1 MRIYTRTGDDGTT
14 ALFGGQRVNKDDL
27 RLEAYGTLDE
37 LNAVVGMLGEHPAC
51 SEDRPWL
58 RTLQNDL
65 FNLGSHLAT
74 VDPEMA
80 RHLPALPEGR
90 IAEMEQWMDERD
102 AQLPELRSFILPG
115 GHPAVAAAHVCRT
128 VSRRA
133 ERRVVALARVS
144 DVPSTIPSYLN
155 RLSDVFFVWS
165 RWISLQTGTE
175 EVLWT
180 K

>member
-1 MRIYTRTGDDGTT
+1 MRIYTRNGDDGTT

-37 LNAVVGMLGEHPAC
+37 LNAFLGALGEHPVCA
-51 SEDRPWL
+51 EERDWV
-58 RTLQNDL
+58 RTLQHDL

-74 VDPEMA
+74 VDPDMA
-80 RHLPALPEGR
+80 QHLPPLPEGR
-90 IAEMEQWMDERD
+90 IAEMEAWMDARD
-102 AQLPELRSFILPG
+102 AELPALKSFILPG

-128 VSRRA
+128 VARRA
-133 ERRVVALARVS
+133 ERRLVALSHHAE
-144 DVPSTIPSYLN
+144 VPALIPQYIN
-155 RLSDVFFVWS
+155 RLSDVFFVWG
-165 RWISLQTGTE
+165 RWISMQSGTA

>member
-37 LNAVVGMLGEHPAC
+37 LNAVLGMLGEHPAC
-51 SEDRPWL
+51 AEERTWL

-80 RHLPALPEGR
+80 QHLPALPETR
-90 IAEMEQWMDERD
+90 IQEMEQWMDERD

-115 GHPAVAAAHVCRT
+115 GHPAVAAAHLCRT

-133 ERRVVALARVS
+133 ERRVVALARVA

-155 RLSDVFFVWS
+155 RLSDTFFVWG
-165 RWISLQTGTE
+165 RWLSLQTGTE

>member
-14 ALFGGQRVNKDDL
+14 ALFGGKRVNKDDL

-37 LNAVVGMLGEHPAC
+37 LNAFLGALGEHEVCA
-51 SEDRPWL
+51 EDRAWV
-58 RTLQNDL
+58 RTLQHDL

-80 RHLPALPEGR
+80 QHLPPLPTRR
-90 IAEMEQWMDERD
+90 IDEMEAWMDARD
-102 AQLPELRSFILPG
+102 TELPELRSFILPG
-115 GHPAVAAAHVCRT
+115 GHPAVAAAHICRT

-144 DVPSTIPSYLN
+144 EVPSTIPSYLN

-165 RWISLQTGTE
+165 RWISFKSGSD

>member
-37 LNAVVGMLGEHPAC
+37 LNAFLGALGEHELCAD
-51 SEDRPWL
+51 DRGWV
-58 RTLQNDL
+58 RRLQNDL

-80 RHLPALPEGR
+80 QHLPPLPEGR
-90 IAEMEQWMDERD
+90 IAEMEAWMDERD

-128 VSRRA
+128 VARRA
-133 ERRVVALARVS
+133 ERRLVALAGHA
-144 DVPSTIPSYLN
+144 DVPALVPAYVN
-155 RLSDVFFVWS
+155 RLSDVFFVWG
-165 RWISLQTGTE
+165 RWISKQSGTD
-175 EVLWT
+175 EVLWS